1 MKSDK
6 FFKELTIWKPV
17 DEITVARY
25 RCFEILPD
33 GKFIVQ
39 SKDFIYEDSD
49 KIYRENLEMY
59 FIESLSSELFEEM
72 SAEASSTIEEAIA
85 KHEADFADLEAEVR
99 ELKNEKAS

>member
-1 MKSDK
+1 MNADK
-6 FFKELTIWKPV
+6 FYKEITIWKPV
-17 DEITVARY
+17 DERTVARY

-49 KIYRENLEMY
+49 KLYRENLEMY

-72 SAEASSTIEEAIA
+72 SAEASSTIEQAIA
-85 KHEADFADLEAEVR
+85 KHEADFAELEAEIK
-99 ELKNEKAS
+99 ELKNKNPN